1 MCMAYKRLLAGLC
14 ACAYFV
20 GLAERFGLL
29 VGLYVSLLVASF
41 FILLLPT
48 VACLATF
55 LSLWY
60 RGERFKRIQSWMFV
74 SWICL
79 LFLNAITLVFFPV
92 IYTKTTITMFLYHM
106 FLVPV
111 AGVVPLAVTGIS
123 VVYYW
128 LVARHTES
136 WITVLMALIG
146 VVVFSTAFYFFIRGS
161 YFAQFIASLSLNDL
175 NY

>member
-1 MCMAYKRLLAGLC
+1 MTYKRVLAGLC
-14 ACAYFV
+14 AGAYFA
-20 GLAERFGLL
+20 GLAEKYGLV
-29 VGLYVSLLVASF
+29 VGLYISLLVASF

-60 RGERFKRIQSWMFV
+60 RGERLKKIQSWMV
-74 SWICL
+74 ASWIFL
-79 LFLNAITLVFFPV
+79 LFLNAVTLIFFPV

-136 WITVLMALIG
+136 WITVFLAFVGIIT
-146 VVVFSTAFYFFIRGS
+146 FSTAFYFFIKGS
-161 YFAQFIASLSLNDL
+161 YFAQFIVSLNSNAL